1 MLEDNS
7 GSQCIYKR
15 SVRVCVSVYLN
26 DAVKYVGCR
35 CSWPQFS
42 CILKFRLTVF
52 SLCTKLAIAP
62 RIQNMYN
69 TQMTDMEQVNKGE
82 SDSDSGRKYET
93 HTHTKIIW
101 FMSSFVAL
109 LSANFSHL
117 RRRLTKNQ
125 HNNHFDKIAA
135 SNALVYLNL
144 Q

>member
-82 SDSDSGRKYET
+82 SDSDSDSDRKYET
-93 HTHTKIIW
+93 HTHK
-101 FMSSFVAL
+101 
-109 LSANFSHL
+109 NHL
-117 RRRLTKNQ
+117 V
-125 HNNHFDKIAA
+125 HVVVCG
-135 SNALVYLNL
+135 ALVSQLFTSASETN
-144 Q
+144 